1 MRTRKLRLAVLS
13 LLAAVTLAGGVAY
26 ASDANKL
33 NDVVLRDTP
42 SSGPPQYMEF
52 FKKEGT
58 NGKNY
63 LYTMTQIATPGG
75 NYCTVIVG
83 DSERTIAISCSPAA
97 DVAHPEMFLP
107 ADPARFRDGN
117 LR

>member
-1 MRTRKLRLAVLS
+1 MRTRKLRLTACS
-13 LLAAVTLAGGVAY
+13 LLAAAVLAGGVAY
-26 ASDANKL
+26 ASDTEKA
-33 NDVVLRDTP
+33 NDVVLRDRP
-42 SSGPPQYMEF
+42 SSGPPQYLEF

-63 LYTMTQIATPGG
+63 LYTLTQIATPGG
-75 NYCTVIVG
+75 NYCTVVTG

-107 ADPARFRDGN
+107 ADPARFKDGK
-117 LR
+117 LG